1 MQQIFSAFRSF
12 RGSLSPPST
21 MSLPDALDRFILF
34 LATERGL
41 SVNYQISVR
50 QSVEGFTQ
58 WAGRRDLTDVES
70 VRIQHLSD
78 HLLSRKTDGVANAT
92 IRLNAMALKILFR
105 WLAARKFLPK
115 DIGDGLMA
123 PRLDPS
129 LPQTLTEVE
138 VGHLLASIEPVT
150 PLDYRDLAALELFYA
165 SGLRVSELANA
176 TLDQLSLEEGFIRV
190 TGKGNKTRIV
200 PVGRT
205 ACDALNRWLETGRPK
220 LVSKKTG
227 SHVFIGVRGT
237 KLTTKRFEQIVA
249 TRAKAVG
256 LDVHPH
262 LLRHSFATHLLSGG
276 ADLRVIQEMLGHA
289 NIATTQIYTHVD
301 KKRLKQVHKMFHPR
315 G

>member
-1 MQQIFSAFRSF
+1 M
-12 RGSLSPPST
+12 T
-21 MSLPDALDRFILF
+21 LPDAIDRFILF

-50 QSVEGFTQ
+50 QSLEGFTQ
-58 WAGRRDLTDVES
+58 WAGRRELSEVES
-70 VRIQHLSD
+70 FGIKHLTD

-92 IRLNAMALKILFR
+92 IRLNAMALKIFFR
-105 WLAARKFLPK
+105 WLAGRGFLPK
-115 DIGDGLMA
+115 DIADGLMA
-123 PRLDPS
+123 PRLDPT
-129 LPQTLTEVE
+129 LPETLTEEE
-138 VGHLLASIEPVT
+138 VGHLLASIDPVT
-150 PLDYRDLAALELFYA
+150 PLDYRDLASLELLYA

-205 ACDALNRWLETGRPK
+205 AREAITRWLESGRPK

-227 SHVFIGVRGT
+227 SHIFIGIRGT
-237 KLTTKRFEQIVA
+237 KLTTKRFEQIVK
-249 TRAKAVG
+249 TRAKAVD
-256 LDVHPH
+256 LDAHPH

-301 KKRLKQVHKMFHPR
+301 KKRLKQVHKTFHPR

>member
-1 MQQIFSAFRSF
+1 M
-12 RGSLSPPST
+12 T
-21 MSLPDALDRFILF
+21 LPDAIDRFILF

-50 QSVEGFTQ
+50 QSLEGFTQ
-58 WAGRRDLTDVES
+58 WAGRRELSEVES
-70 VRIQHLSD
+70 FGIKHLTD

-92 IRLNAMALKILFR
+92 IRLNAMALKIFFR
-105 WLAARKFLPK
+105 WLAGRGFLPK
-115 DIGDGLMA
+115 DIADGLMA

-129 LPQTLTEVE
+129 LPETLTEEE
-138 VGHLLASIEPVT
+138 VGHLLASIDPVT
-150 PLDYRDLAALELFYA
+150 PLDYRDLASLELLYA

-205 ACDALNRWLETGRPK
+205 AREAIARWLESGRPK

-227 SHVFIGVRGT
+227 SHIFIGIRGT
-237 KLTTKRFEQIVA
+237 KLTTKRFEQIVK
-249 TRAKAVG
+249 TRAKAVD
-256 LDVHPH
+256 LDAHPH

-301 KKRLKQVHKMFHPR
+301 KKRLKQVHKTFHPR